1 MLQAPCF
8 DCLSFNP
15 LSLLQDCLAAPEV
28 DIGRRQVVDAFVVSV
43 MIVVADEPLDLGLEV
58 LREEI
63 ILQQNTVL
71 QGLVPAL
78 DLALGLRVIGCAA
91 NMIHSLVIKPFS
103 QIT

>member
-1 MLQAPCF
+1 
-8 DCLSFNP
+8 
-15 LSLLQDCLAAPEV
+15 
-28 DIGRRQVVDAFVVSV
+28 
-43 MIVVADEPLDLGLEV
+43 MIVVVDERLDLGLEV

-78 DLALGLRVIGCAA
+78 DLTLGLRVIGCTA
-91 NMIHSLVIKPFS
+91 NMIHSPVIQPFG